1 MGPKSPQATG
11 EPRLAGI
18 LAALSLISDL
28 SRSRPAEEAMNA
40 TLVAVMLARAKG
52 LSEHDAAAVYYTTL
66 LRSVGCTATSHEYS
80 ALYGDDL
87 AARGQGD
94 AIDVRNPREVFPFL
108 WRMSSTQ
115 ANTSHLRAFA
125 TVVGKG
131 RQAASD
137 GARADC
143 EVGARMAGR
152 FGLDPTVQQGI
163 LGVFERWDGRGGPNG
178 LAGEQISQ
186 AARFAAVAY
195 SFVMFAADVGPRA
208 ASGRIQRWAGASL
221 DPSIVG
227 ALAGDLDSAASLLD
241 VADTWRSVV
250 DAEPGP
256 HPTVTEAQLDEIA
269 LAFADGVDLKSPWLH
284 GHSSGVANLAAT
296 AAAAL
301 GMPPDEIGR
310 VRRAGLFHDIGRA
323 GISTQIWD
331 KPGPL
336 TTAQWE
342 QVRLHPYHTDRILN
356 RCPSLAPLAGL
367 ASMHH
372 ERLDGSGY
380 FRTAPAGMQD
390 RAARVLAAA
399 DAYHALTE
407 NRPYRPAF
415 PPDEAARQLEAQAL
429 DGEAVRAVIEAAGGK
444 ASRRS
449 SSRPAGISDRELDV
463 LRLLVRGS
471 SEKDIAR
478 RLFISAATVHS
489 HVAHIYEKA
498 AVSTRA
504 GLAMFA
510 MENDLVRPGDTPTT
524 PPRIN

>member
-1 MGPKSPQATG
+1 MAKHSPPPSNGPQLS
-11 EPRLAGI
+11 GI
-18 LAALSLISDL
+18 LAALSLISDM
-28 SRSRPAEEAMNA
+28 SRSRPAEEAMHA
-40 TLVAVMLARAKG
+40 CLVAVMLARSMG
-52 LSEHDAAAVYYTTL
+52 LSERDAAAVYYTTL

-87 AARGQGD
+87 APRGRGD
-94 AIDVRNPREVFPFL
+94 AIDVQKPREVFPFL
-108 WRMSSTQ
+108 WRMSAAQT
-115 ANTSHLRAFA
+115 NTSHLRAFA
-125 TVVGKG
+125 TVVAKG
-131 RQAASD
+131 RQAAKD

-152 FGLDPTVQQGI
+152 FGLDSMVQQGI

-195 SFVMFAADVGPRA
+195 AFVMFAADLGTKA
-208 ASGRIQRWAGASL
+208 ACGRIQRWAGASL
-221 DPSIVG
+221 DPAIAG
-227 ALAGDLDSAASLLD
+227 ALSGDPDSAASLLE
-241 VADTWRSVV
+241 VADTWQAVV
-250 DAEPGP
+250 DAEPGAP
-256 HPTVTEAQLDEIA
+256 RRVTEPQLDEIA
-269 LAFADGVDLKSPWLH
+269 LAFADGLDLKSPWLH
-284 GHSSGVANLAAT
+284 GHSSGVADLAAT
-296 AAAAL
+296 AAAGL
-301 GMPPDEIGR
+301 GRPADEIAR
-310 VRRAGLFHDIGRA
+310 IRLAGLFHDIGRA

-342 QVRLHPYHTDRILN
+342 QVRLHPYHTDRILS
-356 RCPSLAPLAGL
+356 RCPALAPLAGL

-380 FRTAPAGMQD
+380 FRAAPAATQD
-390 RAARVLAAA
+390 LAARVLAAA
-399 DAYHALTE
+399 DVYHALTE
-407 NRPYRPAF
+407 DRPYRPAF
-415 PPDEAARQLEAQAL
+415 RPDEAARRLEAMAL

-449 SSRPAGISDRELDV
+449 QARPAGISDRELDV
-463 LRLLVRGS
+463 LRLLVRGL
-471 SEKDIAR
+471 SEKDIAE

-489 HVAHIYEKA
+489 HIAHIYEKS

-510 MENDLVRPGDTPTT
+510 MENDLIRPGETAPTS
-524 PPRIN
+524 PRIN

>member
-1 MGPKSPQATG
+1 M
-11 EPRLAGI
+11 AGI
-18 LAALSLISDL
+18 LAALSLVSDM
-28 SRSRPAEEAMNA
+28 SRSRPAEEAMRA
-40 TLVAVMLARAKG
+40 CLVAVMLARSMG
-52 LSEHDAAAVYYTTL
+52 LSDRDAAAVYYTTL

-108 WRMSSTQ
+108 WRMSATQ
-115 ANTSHLRAFA
+115 ANSGRLRAFA
-125 TVVGKG
+125 TVVAKG
-131 RQAASD
+131 RQVANE

-152 FGLDPTVQQGI
+152 FGLDSTVQQGI

-195 SFVMFAADVGPRA
+195 SFVMFAAEVGPRA
-208 ASGRIQRWAGASL
+208 ALGRIQRWAGASR
-221 DPSIVG
+221 DPAIVA
-227 ALAGDLDSAASLLD
+227 ALAGDLDSAASLHDL
-241 VADTWRSVV
+241 ADTWRAVV
-250 DAEPGP
+250 DAEPG
-256 HPTVTEAQLDEIA
+256 TCQSVTEAQLDEIA
-269 LAFADGVDLKSPWLH
+269 LTFADGVDLKSPWLH
-284 GHSSGVANLAAT
+284 GHSAGVANLAAT

-301 GMPPDEIGR
+301 GRPADEIVR
-310 VRRAGLFHDIGRA
+310 IRRAGLFHDIGRA

-356 RCPSLAPLAGL
+356 RCPALAPLAGL

-380 FRTAPAGMQD
+380 FRTAPAGIQD
-390 RAARVLAAA
+390 VASRVLAAA

-407 NRPYRPAF
+407 DRPYRPAF
-415 PPDEAARQLEAQAL
+415 RPDEAAQQLEAQAL
-429 DGEAVRAVIEAAGGK
+429 DREAVRAVIEASGGK

-449 SSRPAGISDRELDV
+449 PSRPAGITDRELDV
-463 LRLLVRGS
+463 LRLLVRGL
-471 SEKDIAR
+471 SEKDIAGQ
-478 RLFISAATVHS
+478 LFISAATVHS
-489 HVAHIYEKA
+489 HVTHIYEKA

-510 MENDLVRPGDTPTT
+510 MENDLIRPGETPTT
-524 PPRIN
+524 PSRIN